1 MEEIINLGMAFFFS
15 GSETS
20 YVPLSNTLYEL
31 AMNPGVQ
38 QKLFEELQEAFAGKS
53 ELDYETL
60 QNLPYLDKVIK
71 GKIWGREFLSLRG
84 RRTNVGYIKETDF
97 AAIQGDSEGNSFI
110 KLK

>member
-20 YVPLSNTLYEL
+20 YVPLSNILYEL

-71 GKIWGREFLSLRG
+71 GKISGREFPSLRG
-84 RRTNVGYIKETDF
+84 RRTNAGHIK
-97 AAIQGDSEGNSFI
+97 
-110 KLK
+110 